1 MKRVFFVVYGG
12 GHVNLA
18 MPLIKELRKDD
29 FYETNVLGLSIA
41 MKSLK
46 QEKIAYKSIAD
57 FESVIMDD
65 LAWRLGRELADKW
78 HVDGKGIDRKE
89 SEIYLG
95 SSMRDVVMEIGE
107 EEAFCKINENGRRAF
122 YPVNTMQKIVDYVKP
137 DLIVTTN
144 VPRMERAA
152 VKAGLNMGIPT
163 IAIHDYLRF
172 EKRHKLEADKIAVM
186 CDITLENLVKAGHDR
201 EKIVV
206 TGQPVFDQIPAEM
219 EVFPSDDL
227 PGKWQLPENK
237 RFILLGT
244 QPNPTSQVMVESAIN
259 AVSQLDG
266 YELIIKPHPGEDIR
280 NYEKWI
286 LGKKDVHLR
295 PDAPI
300 RELIFCSDL
309 TITFS
314 STVGFES
321 VLMEKPLIQL
331 NLTGNPNPVPL
342 YQYGV
347 SLNVEDR
354 DNLLSTIKQCLHN
367 LEFKDAFEKCRNMH
381 FGHII
386 HGEGTGNIT
395 ALIKRV
401 LSNREQHVQ

>member
-1 MKRVFFVVYGG
+1 MKKIFFVVYGG

-18 MPLIKELRKDD
+18 IPLIKELRKDG
-29 FYETNVLGLSIA
+29 FCEISVLGLSIA
-41 MKSLK
+41 MKLLK
-46 QEKIAYKSIAD
+46 QEKIPYKSIAD
-57 FESVIMDD
+57 FESVIIDD
-65 LAWRLGRELADKW
+65 LAWRLGKELADKW
-78 HVDGKGIDRKE
+78 HVDGKGINRRE
-89 SEIYLG
+89 SEIYMG
-95 SSMRDVVMEIGE
+95 CSMRDMVIEIGE
-107 EEAFCKINENGRRAF
+107 EEAFCKINEKGRNAF

-163 IAIHDYLRF
+163 IAIHDYLGF
-172 EKRHKLEADKIAVM
+172 ERRHRLEADKIAVM
-186 CDITLENLVKAGHDR
+186 CDITKENLVKAGHDPG
-201 EKIVV
+201 KIVV
-206 TGQPVFDQIPAEM
+206 TGQPVFDQIPREM
-219 EVFPSDDL
+219 NTFPNVDL
-227 PGKWQLPENK
+227 LEKWELPKNK

-244 QPNPTSQVMVESAIN
+244 QTNSTSQKMVEVSMD

-266 YELIIKPHPGEDIR
+266 YELIIKPHPGEDIK
-280 NYEKWI
+280 NHEKWI
-286 LGKKDVHLR
+286 AEKKDVYLR

-309 TITFS
+309 TITIFS
-314 STVGFES
+314 TIGFES
-321 VLMEKPLIQL
+321 VLMGKPLIQL
-331 NLTGNPNPVPL
+331 NLTGNHNPVPL

-354 DNLLSTIKQCLHN
+354 NNLLSTIKQCLHDM
-367 LEFKDAFEKCRNMH
+367 EFKDAFEKCRNMH

-401 LSNREQHVQ
+401 LSN

>member
-1 MKRVFFVVYGG
+1 MKRIFFVVYGG

-18 MPLIKELRKDD
+18 IPLIKELRKDN
-29 FYETNVLGLSIA
+29 FYETTVLGLSIA

-46 QEKIAYKSIAD
+46 LEKIPYESIAD

-65 LAWRLGRELADKW
+65 LAWRLGKELADRW
-78 HVDGKGIDRKE
+78 HIDGKGIDRKE

-95 SSMRDVVMEIGE
+95 SSMRDIVMEIGE
-107 EEAFCKINENGRRAF
+107 KKAFCKINENGRRAF
-122 YPVNTMQKIVDYVKP
+122 YPVNTMQKIVDCVKP

-152 VKAGLNMGIPT
+152 VKAGLNREIPT
-163 IAIHDYLRF
+163 IAIHDYLGF

-206 TGQPVFDQIPAEM
+206 TGQPVFDQIPDEM
-219 EVFPSDDL
+219 EVFSSVDL
-227 PGKWQLPENK
+227 PGKLELPGNK

-244 QPNPTSQVMVESAIN
+244 QTNSSSQAMVENAIN
-259 AVSQLDG
+259 DVSQLDG
-266 YELIIKPHPGEDIR
+266 YELIIKPHPGEDIK
-280 NYEKWI
+280 NHEKWI
-286 LGKKDVHLR
+286 SGKKGVYLR

-309 TITFS
+309 TITIFS
-314 STVGFES
+314 TIGFES
-321 VLMEKPLIQL
+321 VLMGKPLIQL
-331 NLTGNPNPVPL
+331 NLTGKPNPIPL
-342 YQYGV
+342 FQYGV
-347 SLNVEDR
+347 SLNVENCND
-354 DNLLSTIKQCLHN
+354 LLPAINRCL
-367 LEFKDAFEKCRNMH
+367 KDTKYKESFEKCRNMH

-386 HGEGTGNIT
+386 HGDGTKNIT